1 MSGSETIEDRGPHI
15 AGDEGA
21 APPPGGG
28 RRDRIGLQFAWVSGG
43 KILAALIQAATML
56 LLVREVSPAEF
67 GFFSAAYGVITIPQ
81 TLLDL
86 GLPSLIVRERARD
99 ARDGIVTRALKLNN
113 VLSLAMSLLLLVMG
127 ILLAMTVDPD
137 YWLLLPFAVWAAA
150 ERNAD
155 AWLGVVLADG
165 DSWINV
171 TNLVLRRLGSLVI
184 FVLLTRFS
192 PMEPVLA
199 LAVGFAVGA
208 LLSWLFA
215 HVFVAKR
222 LVPGTPATVRALVRM
237 SYPYWIDSVA
247 SQARNLDVAI
257 TSIVAGQAQAGFYAA
272 SARLTNP
279 LRILPNSLATI
290 LLPAAS
296 KRDSSNIGGL
306 LKLVVAATAGFA
318 LLYGGGAVVVPW
330 AVPVFLGP
338 EYSGAIVA
346 LQITCVGLVF
356 ASAASLLSTLLLAV
370 GRKHF
375 VAGTAVVSTIACLLG
390 VALGALTMGAVGAA
404 LGLAASYAVQAV
416 VLFFRLLM
424 FIIRRESNS

>member
-1 MSGSETIEDRGPHI
+1 LSAQDVNDAVTT
-15 AGDEGA
+15 
-21 APPPGGG
+21 GGESDDVVSPSG
-28 RRDRIGLQFAWVSGG
+28 RRDRIGLQFMWVSGG

-67 GFFSAAYGVITIPQ
+67 GFFSAVYGVITIPQ

-86 GLPSLIVRERARD
+86 GLPSLIVRQRARN
-99 ARDGIVTRALKLNN
+99 AHDGIVTTALKLNN
-113 VLSLAMSLLLLVMG
+113 VLAMLMSLLLLVTG
-127 ILLAMTVDPD
+127 ILLALTVDPD
-137 YWLLLPFAVWAAA
+137 YWLLLPLAVWAAA

-171 TNLVLRRLGSLVI
+171 TNLVLRRLGSLVL
-184 FVLLTRFS
+184 FVLLTRFAT
-192 PMEPVLA
+192 MEPVLA

-208 LLSWLFA
+208 TLSWMFA

-222 LVPGTPATVRALVRM
+222 LVPATPATLRSLVRM
-237 SYPYWIDSVA
+237 SYPYWVESVA
-247 SQARNLDVAI
+247 SQARNLDVVF

-296 KRDSSNIGGL
+296 KRDASNIGGL
-306 LKLVVAATAGFA
+306 LKLVVVATAGFA
-318 LLYGGGAVVVPW
+318 LLYGGGAALVPW

-338 EYSGAIVA
+338 DYTGAIVA
-346 LQITCVGLVF
+346 LQVTCVGLIF
-356 ASAASLLSTLLLAV
+356 ASAASLLSMLLLGV

-375 VAGTAVVSTIACLLG
+375 VAGAAVGSTVACLAG
-390 VALGALTMGAVGAA
+390 VLVGALTLGAVGAA
-404 LGLAASYAVQAV
+404 LGLAVSYAIQSV
-416 VLFFRLLM
+416 VLLVRLLM
-424 FIIRRESNS
+424 FIIRREPNT

>member
-1 MSGSETIEDRGPHI
+1 LSAQGVTDALDTAEG
-15 AGDEGA
+15 GDDVV
-21 APPPGGG
+21 PPPGRG
-28 RRDRIGLQFAWVSGG
+28 DRIGLQFLWVSGG

-67 GFFSAAYGVITIPQ
+67 GFFSAVYGVITIPQ

-99 ARDGIVTRALKLNN
+99 ARDGIVTTALKLNN
-113 VLSLAMSLLLLVMG
+113 VLSMLMSLLLLVTG
-127 ILLAMTVDPD
+127 ILLAITVDPD

-171 TNLVLRRLGSLVI
+171 TNLVLRRLGSLVL
-184 FVLLTRFS
+184 FVLLTALTV
-192 PMEPVLA
+192 MEPVLA
-199 LAVGFAVGA
+199 LAIGFAVGA
-208 LLSWLFA
+208 TLSWMFA

-222 LVPGTPATVRALVRM
+222 LVPATPATMRSLVRM
-237 SYPYWIDSVA
+237 SYPYWVDSVA
-247 SQARNLDVAI
+247 SQARNLDVVL

-296 KRDSSNIGGL
+296 KRDSSSIGGL
-306 LKLVVAATAGFA
+306 LKLVVAATVGFA
-318 LLYGGGAVVVPW
+318 LLYGGGAALVPW
-330 AVPVFLGP
+330 AVPILLGP
-338 EYSGAIVA
+338 DYGGAVVA
-346 LQITCVGLVF
+346 LQVTCIGLIF
-356 ASAASLLSTLLLAV
+356 ASAASLLSMLLLGV

-375 VAGTAVVSTIACLLG
+375 VAGAAVVSTIACLLG
-390 VALGALTMGAVGAA
+390 VLVGALLLGAVGAA
-404 LGLAASYAVQAV
+404 LGLAASYAIQSI
-416 VLFFRLLM
+416 VLLVRLLI
-424 FIIRRESNS
+424 FIGRREPNT

>member
-1 MSGSETIEDRGPHI
+1 MSAVDVDESVSTGGGSDDTT
-15 AGDEGA
+15 
-21 APPPGGG
+21 PPPT
-28 RRDRIGLQFAWVSGG
+28 RRDRIGLQFIWVSGG

-67 GFFSAAYGVITIPQ
+67 GFFSAVYGVITIPQ

-99 ARDGIVTRALKLNN
+99 ARDGIVTTALKLNN
-113 VLSLAMSLLLLVMG
+113 VLSMLMSLLLLVTG
-127 ILLAMTVDPD
+127 ILLALTVDAD

-171 TNLVLRRLGSLVI
+171 TNLVLRRLGSLVL
-184 FVLLTRFS
+184 FVLLTRFAA
-192 PMEPVLA
+192 MEPVLA

-208 LLSWLFA
+208 TVSWVFA

-222 LVPGTPATVRALVRM
+222 LVPATPTGVGTLVRM

-247 SQARNLDVAI
+247 SQARNLDVVV

-296 KRDSSNIGGL
+296 KRDSSTIGGL
-306 LKLVVAATAGFA
+306 LKLVVVATAGFA
-318 LLYGGGAVVVPW
+318 VLYGGGAALVPW
-330 AVPVFLGP
+330 AVPVFLG
-338 EYSGAIVA
+338 EDYGGAIIA
-346 LQITCVGLVF
+346 LQITCVGLIF
-356 ASAASLLSTLLLAV
+356 ASAASLLSMLLLGV

-375 VAGTAVVSTIACLLG
+375 VAGAAVVSTIACLLG
-390 VALGALTMGAVGAA
+390 VLVGAVMLGAVGAA
-404 LGLAASYAVQAV
+404 LGLAASYAIQSI
-416 VLFFRLLM
+416 VLFVRVLV
-424 FIIRRESNS
+424 FIIRREPNT